1 MKYKEF
7 EFISSSFKC
16 DKNCPYCTAKIT
28 KWPVRDN
35 KLEMLENQLNY
46 LKNEGI
52 NFRYFI
58 FCGNGEPS
66 LMNYEDFR
74 KVVEATRNVNIFEE
88 KRLQSSGNIFYE
100 DEKLNLIKDDFIVEI
115 TRVALD
121 SKKDMEVLGY
131 KRDYINT
138 ENFKNANI
146 RLNYVLLKNK
156 NFEDSLEEIR
166 QYIKK
171 YPNIKTVSL
180 KTLNLN
186 TRNNEINNPYSKW
199 IIENALTKKDTN
211 RIIDFMTNNTEFK
224 VSDEKFFDRFEWVYE
239 GVPITFYAKK
249 LDYGFSNIVYYGGEL
264 VDYHLN
270 KIEIKKEIKNG
281 RA

>member
-7 EFISSSFKC
+7 EFIGSSFKC

-28 KWPVRDN
+28 KWPAVDN
-35 KLEMLENQLNY
+35 KLDVLENKLTY
-46 LKNEGI
+46 LKNSNI

-66 LMNYEDFR
+66 LLNYNDFE
-74 KVVEATRNVNIFEE
+74 KVVKATRKVNIFDE

-100 DEKLNLIKDDFIVEI
+100 DDKLELIKDDFIIEI
-115 TRVALD
+115 TRVSMD
-121 SKKDMEVLGY
+121 SKKDMEILGY
-131 KRDYINT
+131 KRDYINS
-138 ENFKNANI
+138 ENFKKANV

-156 NFEDSLEEIR
+156 KFEDCLEEIK

-171 YPNIKTVSL
+171 YPNIKTISL

-186 TRNNEINNPYSKW
+186 TRDDKIDNPYSKW
-199 IIENALTKKDTN
+199 IIENALTKKDTDK
-211 RIIDFMTNNTEFK
+211 IIKFMSNNTKFV
-224 VSDEKFFDRFEWVYE
+224 VSDEKFFDRYEWIYE
-239 GVPITFYAKK
+239 DIPITFYAKK
-249 LDYGFSNIVYYGGEL
+249 LDYGYSNIVYYGGEL

-270 KIEIKKEIKNG
+270 KIDIKKEK
-281 RA
+281 